1 MVPPHAVPGPCSPRP
16 PCCSLRLP
24 PPRSSLRYAWC
35 AQSRAPVQILGC
47 ALPGRGFEARPTAS
61 RSPPPLLR
69 LWPPPSSFPR
79 LAEPVAANRR
89 VRRCAMCDLCDL
101 YVRTDCWPEWGLP
114 AVVCRKGRSG
124 VAHHPRSVPQAPPS
138 LVAFGRLYSVGWCRA
153 FLFFILFFQS
163 STTGL
168 REAAHEEEQQQ
179 GGCSAEEAGGAAG
192 LGWP

>member
-1 MVPPHAVPGPCSPRP
+1 MPLHLVLRRVWPSAGARCVVCGGEPGVEIVMRGSAPRRPWSLFPSSALLQFAPPAPSFVFT
-16 PCCSLRLP
+16 LRLV
-24 PPRSSLRYAWC
+24 RAVASAGSNFGLRA
-35 AQSRAPVQILGC
+35 
-47 ALPGRGFEARPTAS
+47 ARPG
-61 RSPPPLLR
+61 LR
-69 LWPPPSSFPR
+69 GPADGLALAAAAAQAVAPPSSFPR

-153 FLFFILFFQS
+153 GGRAFFILIF
-163 STTGL
+163 
-168 REAAHEEEQQQ
+168 
-179 GGCSAEEAGGAAG
+179 
-192 LGWP
+192 